1 MNLSK
6 KLGAGIVVACVAL
19 LGGVLLGG
27 TAVAKKKKNSN
38 TANVSASARP
48 IVQATGAGPTLRYGV
63 TPVTFKIGK
72 KFKGRKVSA
81 DSVILTYSLAGGAG
95 SLDDYELFLSNPK
108 GRTVGLTSPGD
119 PASTTIGPLT
129 ETPNSPFLACTAP
142 PCENPF
148 RTVVAPAFVGTIGD
162 VSLASFTGTSMRG
175 NWVLNIIDTDPN
187 NGADSLTSAKLSVKA
202 EKTS

>member
-6 KLGAGIVVACVAL
+6 KLGVGVIVACVAL

-38 TANVSASARP
+38 TANVSAAARP
-48 IVQATGAGPTLRYGV
+48 IVQATGAGPATRFGV
-63 TPVTFKIGK
+63 TPVSFKVGK
-72 KFKGRKVSA
+72 KFKGKKVDA
-81 DSVILTYSLAGGAG
+81 DGVILTFSLAGPAG

-129 ETPNSPFLACTAP
+129 ETANSPFLACTAP
-142 PCENPF
+142 PCGNPF
-148 RTVVAPAFVGTIGD
+148 RTVVGPAYVGTIGD
-162 VSLASFTGTSMRG
+162 VSLASFTGTSMKG
-175 NWVLNIIDTDPN
+175 TWVLNIIDTDPN

-202 EKTS
+202 DKSS